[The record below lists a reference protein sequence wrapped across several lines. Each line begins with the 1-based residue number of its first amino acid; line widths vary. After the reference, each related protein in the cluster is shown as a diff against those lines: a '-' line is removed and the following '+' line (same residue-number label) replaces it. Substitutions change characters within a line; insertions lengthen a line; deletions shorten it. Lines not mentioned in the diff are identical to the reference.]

1 MRART
6 TTPTIFGAILLLGL
20 AHSVSAQ
27 VRALPAD
34 TLPTASTNP
43 GRRSVWVALTEVTAV
58 NALIWSYDYTFRRK
72 PVFEISPRTFANNL
86 GRTPEWDT
94 NTLLMNQL
102 MHPYN
107 GAMYYNVARS
117 EGFGPLA
124 SSLFTLV
131 GCAEWEWWWE
141 TVTPS
146 ANDIVNTTVGGIT
159 LGETFGRLSA
169 DLRRN
174 RSGGLLGFGQ
184 GLLAGIL
191 DPGGTMNRG
200 LLGGVTN
207 PDFLRPSTRARLQLG
222 ASTGPASDARAAGQT
237 VPSGGTRAR
246 MRLDLEHGDRF
257 AAAKPA
263 FFDAFELGLQLSSGS
278 DLFSI
283 DELRARGSLVGG
295 PREREGRSW
304 QATSLDLEFELTR
317 NAAYA
322 VAGQSVNLSYH
333 HRLAAGRG
341 WELRTIVDGRLMPV
355 TAVSSEGALPELER
369 KGISSEPDGT
379 IVRTYDYGLGA
390 GLRLASG
397 LRHGGREVL
406 QAGWETSW
414 VHTFSGA
421 DGTHRLQT
429 LDLRG
434 TLPIT
439 ARWSVTASWE
449 LHRRDS
455 GFERLPDVDR
465 TSHALSLGMS
475 FGAL

>member
-6 TTPTIFGAILLLGL
+6 TTPTILGAILLLGL
-20 AHSVSAQ
+20 APSVSAQ
-27 VRALPAD
+27 VRALPVD
-34 TLPTASTNP
+34 TIPRAAANP
-43 GRRSVWVALTEVTAV
+43 GRRSVWVALAEVTAL
-58 NALIWSYDYTFRRK
+58 NATIWAYDYTFRRK
-72 PVFEISPRTFANNL
+72 PVFEISPQTFVENL

-107 GAMYYNVARS
+107 GAMYYNIARS
-117 EGFGPLA
+117 EGFGPLT

-169 DLRRN
+169 DLRMN
-174 RSGGLLGFGQ
+174 RSRGLLGFGQ

-191 DPGGTMNRG
+191 DPGGTVNRG

-207 PDFLRPSTRARLQLG
+207 PDFLRPSTAARLQLG
-222 ASTGPASDARAAGQT
+222 ASTEPPSEAHAAGQT

-246 MRLDLEHGDRF
+246 MRLDLEYGDRF
-257 AAAKPA
+257 SSRKPS
-263 FFDAFELGLQLSSGS
+263 FFEAFELGLQLSGGS
-278 DLFSI
+278 DVFSI
-283 DELRARGSLVGG
+283 DELRARGNLVGG
-295 PREREGRSW
+295 PRERNGRSW
-304 QATSLDLEFELTR
+304 QASSLDLEFELTR

-322 VAGQSVNLSYH
+322 AAGQSVNLSYR
-333 HRLAAGRG
+333 HRLAVGG
-341 WELRTIVDGRLMPV
+341 WEIRSVADGRLMPV

-390 GLRLASG
+390 GLRLSSG

-406 QAGWETSW
+406 RVGYETSW

-421 DGTHRLQT
+421 DGTHLLQA
-429 LDLRG
+429 LDVRA

-439 ARWSVTASWE
+439 AKWAVTAGWE

-455 GFERLPDVDR
+455 AYDQLPDVDR
-465 TSHALSLGMS
+465 TSQAFSLGMS
-475 FGAL
+475 FGAF